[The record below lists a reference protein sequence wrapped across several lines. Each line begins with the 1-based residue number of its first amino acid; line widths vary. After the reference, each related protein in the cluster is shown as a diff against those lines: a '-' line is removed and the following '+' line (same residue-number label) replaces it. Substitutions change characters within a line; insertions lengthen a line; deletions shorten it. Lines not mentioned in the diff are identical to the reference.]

1 MSYYN
6 GQVRNVKTRKED
18 IWKCLHFHL
27 QTEELLCFRVVGLLH
42 IQKHTT
48 SNTQSESVF
57 DSGHT
62 QAFCLN
68 E

>member
-1 MSYYN
+1 M
-6 GQVRNVKTRKED
+6 R
-18 IWKCLHFHL
+18 L
-27 QTEELLCFRVVGLLH
+27 VGLLH

-68 E
+68 EKIRNTAVY